1 MNRAYLDAVRLL
13 LAVAPTIFRQPGFAL
28 KGGTAIN
35 LFLRNMPRLSVDL
48 DLVFTDHRAG
58 RDDAMRMISS
68 HLELIRADLNELGM
82 TCHAATTQGGEELK
96 LFIERNRTRVKVEVN
111 HVFRGTI
118 LPIEPRPLTAE
129 AQDTFF
135 TDIEIPLLHPDELY
149 GSKLVAAMDRQHPRD
164 LFDVLKLYEEGG
176 LTKGIVESFVC
187 YLAGHNRPIQEV
199 LFANVIDITSSH
211 ANEFVGMTKE
221 PVSFESLLETRR
233 RLFAELPSRL
243 NGNQRSFLMGLAEGQ
258 PDWSLMPCPHLAEMP
273 ALRWKLANLERLKE
287 SNSAKFAQQS
297 SELKKRF
304 EV

>member
-13 LAVAPTIFRQPGFAL
+13 LAVAPVIFRKPTFAL

-35 LFLRNMPRLSVDL
+35 LFVRDMPRLSVDL
-48 DLVFTDHRAG
+48 DLVYTDHQPG

-82 TCHAATTQGGEELK
+82 TCHAATTQLGEELK

-118 LPIEPRPLTAE
+118 LPVEPRPLTLE

-164 LFDVLKLYEEGG
+164 IFDILKLYEEDG
-176 LTKGIVESFVC
+176 LTDGMIECFVC
-187 YLAGHNRPIQEV
+187 YLAGHNRPIHEV
-199 LFANVIDITSSH
+199 LFANEIDITSSH
-211 ANEFVGMTKE
+211 ANEFVGMTKD
-221 PVSFESLLETRR
+221 PVPLESLLKTRR
-233 RLFAELPSRL
+233 RLFAEIPSML
-243 NGNQRSFLMGLAEGQ
+243 SGNHRSFLMSLTEAQ
-258 PDWSLMPCPHLAEMP
+258 PDWSLMSCPHLAEMP
-273 ALRWKLANLERLKE
+273 ALRWKLSNLEHLRS
-287 SNSAKFAQQS
+287 SNSTKFAQQS

-304 EV
+304 GV